1 MTRKTLSSAAPEIAP
16 PRRGHSKTILT
27 VLAVALVAFGAVVF
41 AWLPARAVHAAP
53 AITIYGSIGAH
64 DPSRMIK
71 DGNTYY
77 VYATGYDIPSLTSTD
92 RIHWTQ
98 GKTVLPNGTPSWARK
113 AVPGNDGHN
122 IWAPDVIY
130 NNGLF
135 YLYYAING
143 GKSSAIGLLTSPTLN
158 PKASNYKWTDCGE
171 VIGNTASN
179 RFSTIDPAPYFDTS
193 GNMWLSWGSGYTFT
207 WSDPEIFEIRLNKN
221 TGLRADTI
229 LHAVSKGHEEAS
241 YVYYHSGYY
250 YLFWN
255 TGGCCSGTA
264 SSYLIHVARSTSVTG
279 PYVGSSGASGSSNT
293 FLASH
298 GNVYGPGQIGILK
311 EGNTEYYT
319 YHYYN
324 ASGQPVL
331 GEGVLGWNSSKWP
344 VAN

>member
-1 MTRKTLSSAAPEIAP
+1 MTRKTLSIAAPEIAP
-16 PRRGHSKTILT
+16 PRRRHSKTTLM
-27 VLAVALVAFGAVVF
+27 VVAMAMVAFGAVVF
-41 AWLPARAVHAAP
+41 TWLPARAVHAAP

-143 GKSSAIGLLTSPTLN
+143 GKTSAIGLLTSPTLN
-158 PKASNYKWTDCGE
+158 PSASNYKWTDRGE
-171 VIGNTASN
+171 VIGNTANN

-221 TGLRADTI
+221 TGLRADTV

-298 GNVYGPGQIGILK
+298 GNVHGPGQIGIMK
-311 EGNTEYYT
+311 EGSTEYYT

-331 GEGVLGWNSSKWP
+331 GEGVLGWSSSKWP